1 MSGQPNSDTS
11 RLTRMDGPIVGS
23 EALRQRKLTRYQ
35 LRTEFRA
42 IYPDIYLARH
52 VAPSLRMRSEA
63 AWLWTRRRGVLAG
76 LAAAALHGANWID
89 EDEPVELIWSNQ
101 HAPIGIVTRNQ
112 RLRDNEITCVAG
124 LPVTTVARTAFD
136 LSCRLTTGEAV
147 ARLDALMRATPF
159 SVEDVLLVTKGHPR
173 ARGLRRLRE
182 ALPLVDPGAASPK
195 ETWLRLLIV
204 NAGLPTPETQIPVVM
219 HYRTVALLDMGWER
233 FKVAVEYDGDQH
245 RTMRRQ
251 YVRDLR
257 RLSAL
262 QDCGWIV
269 IRVIVEDRPEAV
281 IGKIREALHRRG
293 YRDT

>member
-1 MSGQPNSDTS
+1 
-11 RLTRMDGPIVGS
+11 MDGPIVGS

-76 LAAAALHGANWID
+76 PAAAALHGANWID